1 MGPGS
6 KALESQAGKYE
17 RNGEGVGDVSA
28 LTRGYVWVR
37 IELTRLTEAVRQYWK
52 RILVGAFIGWI
63 VAVVGGA
70 FVLVGLEKEGLLSK
84 STSDDAGI
92 VIVLYCVGI
101 GALNAY
107 VFRPARERSRASSSG
122 ARRRSG
128 SQ

>member
-1 MGPGS
+1 M
-6 KALESQAGKYE
+6 
-17 RNGEGVGDVSA
+17 SA

-37 IELTRLTEAVRQYWK
+37 IELTRLTDAVRQYWK

-70 FVLVGLEKEGLLSK
+70 FVLVGLEKEGLLSQ

-107 VFRPARERSRASSSG
+107 VFRPARERSRAPSSE

-128 SQ
+128 PQ

>member
-1 MGPGS
+1 M
-6 KALESQAGKYE
+6 
-17 RNGEGVGDVSA
+17 SA
-28 LTRGYVWVR
+28 LTRVYVWVR
-37 IELTRLTEAVRQYWK
+37 IELTRLTDAVRQYWK

-70 FVLVGLEKEGLLSK
+70 FALVGLEKEGLLSQ
-84 STSDDAGI
+84 STSDEAGI

-107 VFRPARERSRASSSG
+107 VFRPARERSRAPSSE